1 MGNREEEQWEVFSTA
16 VSQISDC
23 SKKIFTKQLMTDIE
37 EEVSV
42 GRDAINLRKGGCGAR
57 K

>member
-1 MGNREEEQWEVFSTA
+1 M
-16 VSQISDC
+16 I
-23 SKKIFTKQLMTDIE
+23 DIE

-42 GRDAINLRKGGCGAR
+42 GRDAINLRKGGWGAR